1 MNYEVRV
8 NDKVSPIKL
17 INIEDNIAEIE
28 VGDKVYKVDIVE
40 VEKGIYSVIYEGVSY
55 NIELQKNANKKYHA
69 TTLYNYFDVEVID
82 PETRYKNSRKG
93 SEDDDHTYI
102 STPMPGRVVKILVKE
117 GDKVKGGDTV
127 IVVSAMKM
135 ESEYKVVKDRT
146 ILKVLV
152 KEGENIDGD
161 QPLIELE

>member
-1 MNYEVRV
+1 
-8 NDKVSPIKL
+8 
-17 INIEDNIAEIE
+17 
-28 VGDKVYKVDIVE
+28 
-40 VEKGIYSVIYEGVSY
+40 
-55 NIELQKNANKKYHA
+55 
-69 TTLYNYFDVEVID
+69 
-82 PETRYKNSRKG
+82 
-93 SEDDDHTYI
+93 
-102 STPMPGRVVKILVKE
+102 MPGRVVKILVKE